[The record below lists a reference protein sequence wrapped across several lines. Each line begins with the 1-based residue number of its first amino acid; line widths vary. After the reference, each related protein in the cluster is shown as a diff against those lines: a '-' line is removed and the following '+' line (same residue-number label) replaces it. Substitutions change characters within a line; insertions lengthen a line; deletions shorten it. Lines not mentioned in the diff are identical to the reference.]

1 MSKHS
6 ILAAVGAA
14 AISIFAITLAKAGE
28 MPSQRHARAAVTR
41 HVETTWRHSY
51 ALMPTERDVSP
62 AYPIVPPNLFE
73 TGRPP
78 AQPGQW

>member
-14 AISIFAITLAKAGE
+14 AIPIFAITLAQAGE

-41 HVETTWRHSY
+41 HVGTTWRHSY
-51 ALMPTERDVSP
+51 ATMPTEREASP